1 MELLS
6 ILRTEGEMGMT
17 ERDEIIKGLESQ
29 LNDLQKYADADEA
42 VTLTQ
47 CRAKDIVA
55 LLKEQET
62 VKPKKIKDYKPPMY
76 ILYEYMC
83 EKCETPM
90 LEKQPFCMGCGMA
103 VKWNDG

>member
-1 MELLS
+1 
-6 ILRTEGEMGMT
+6 MT

-62 VKPKKIKDYKPPMY
+62 VKPKKIKDYKPPM
-76 ILYEYMC
+76 
-83 EKCETPM
+83 